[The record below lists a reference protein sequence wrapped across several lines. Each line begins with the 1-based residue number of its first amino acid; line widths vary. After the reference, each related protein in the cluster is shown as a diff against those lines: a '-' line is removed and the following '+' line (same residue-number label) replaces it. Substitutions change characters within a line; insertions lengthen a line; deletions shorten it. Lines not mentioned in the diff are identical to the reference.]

1 MYYSFMITNTQN
13 KKEARAEMTRKNIL
27 VAASTLFARRGYHK
41 TTITDI
47 AQAIGLTSGAI
58 FHHFPSKDALL
69 EAVVVWLARGITTY
83 SDYLKRTHTGGLSV
97 LEGVVAIMCDHFH
110 RQPEATICLAALATE
125 FAGSNHPM
133 EATLKQVY
141 GDFVGTFAR
150 VLESH
155 PRVSDPR
162 AAAIAFVGAVQG
174 IAIQGL
180 LRENE
185 HSIDQLAN
193 AFLTMFADW

>member
-1 MYYSFMITNTQN
+1 MMMTVLHN
-13 KKEARAEMTRKNIL
+13 KKEAKAEVTRKNIL
-27 VAASTLFARRGYHK
+27 VAASKLFARRGYHK

-47 AQAIGLTSGAI
+47 AQAIELTSGAI
-58 FHHFPSKDALL
+58 FHHFPSKEALL
-69 EAVVVWLARGITTY
+69 EAVVAWLARGITVY
-83 SDYLKRTHTGGLSV
+83 SDYLNRIDTGGLPAV
-97 LEGVVAIMCDHFH
+97 EGVIGIMCDHFR

-125 FAGSNHPM
+125 FAGSHHPL

-141 GDFVGTFAR
+141 EDFVGTFAR
-150 VLESH
+150 VLANH
-155 PRVSDPR
+155 PKVRNPR

-185 HSIDQLAN
+185 HSIDELAN
-193 AFLTMFADW
+193 AFLTLFAAW